1 MPNSNPISTISNQ
14 QSSAEAVDTSEVVY
28 RSPVVADG
36 ADIWHLV
43 KATGVLDVN
52 SAYAYLLLGEH
63 FADTSVVAELV
74 DAGGARQIIGFISA
88 YLLPSKADTVF
99 VWQVGV
105 AEAGRGRGVATGML
119 YDIVRRPA
127 CKHVTHLDTTVGPS
141 NDASMA
147 LFRGFAKK
155 LGTNVAET
163 ELFSSAV
170 FPHPDE
176 HEPEVLFRIGPFES
190 QA

>member
-1 MPNSNPISTISNQ
+1 M
-14 QSSAEAVDTSEVVY
+14 
-28 RSPVVADG
+28 
-36 ADIWHLV
+36 
-43 KATGVLDVN
+43 LDLN

-63 FADTSVVAELV
+63 FADTSVVAELL
-74 DAGGARQIIGFISA
+74 DADGSKQIIGFISA
-88 YLLPSKADTVF
+88 YLPPSKSDTVF

-119 YDIVRRPA
+119 YEIVRRPV
-127 CKHVTHLDTTVGPS
+127 CKTVTHLDTTVGPS

-155 LGTNVAET
+155 LGTEVSET
-163 ELFSSAV
+163 ELFGSDE
-170 FPHPDE
+170 FPQPDE

-190 QA
+190 GSV